1 MKIHAGFFCG
11 CRSISRGGYGDLVFS
26 WAITVDKCQLHQN
39 LSIYRIFNRF
49 LSLFYHR
56 VRLHF
61 PLAALQCGIMFL
73 YLRLV
78 GSG

>member
-1 MKIHAGFFCG
+1 MQGFFVG
-11 CRSISRGGYGDLVFS
+11 VDPFYGGGYGDLVFS
-26 WAITVDKCQLHQN
+26 WAITEDKCQLHQN